1 MKIAVVGGTGMLG
14 KLVVQE
20 VRRRGHEARVLSR
33 RSPEYPVDL
42 ATGSGLAAALAGC
55 DAVVDASNAVGKAAD
70 VLVGGSKRLLAAERA
85 AGVGHHVCVSIVG
98 CDLVPMGYYAAKTEQ
113 ERVVEK
119 GAVPW
124 SIVRSTQF
132 HDFVAGLFS
141 QGARWGV
148 LPMLKARLQPVSV
161 AEAAGAVADVALG
174 APLMKRLNV
183 AGPEIVEARE
193 LALVWQQAS
202 GRRGAVRLP
211 VPLPGKLGQALR
223 AGAATAE
230 RPDVRGSVTFGQWL
244 QGGG

>member
-1 MKIAVVGGTGMLG
+1 MRIAVVGGTGMLG

-33 RSPEYPVDL
+33 HSPDYPVDL
-42 ATGSGLAAALAGC
+42 ATGSGLEAALAGC

-98 CDLVPMGYYAAKTEQ
+98 CDLVPMGYYTAKTEQ
-113 ERVVEK
+113 ERVVEG

-132 HDFVAGLFS
+132 HDFVAGLFA

-148 LPMLKARLQPVSV
+148 LPMLKARMQPVAV
-161 AEAAGAVADVALG
+161 AEAAAAVADVALG

-193 LALVWQQAS
+193 LARAWQQAAS
-202 GRRGAVRLP
+202 RRGAVRLP
-211 VPLPGKLGQALR
+211 IPLPGKLGQALR

-230 RPDVRGSVTFGQWL
+230 HPDVRGSVTFGQWL
-244 QGGG
+244 QGGR